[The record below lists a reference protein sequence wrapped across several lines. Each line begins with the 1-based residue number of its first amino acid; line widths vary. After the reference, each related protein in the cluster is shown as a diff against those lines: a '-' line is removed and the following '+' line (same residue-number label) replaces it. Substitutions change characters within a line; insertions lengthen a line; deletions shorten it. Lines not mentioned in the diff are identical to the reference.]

1 MKPWLGIA
9 LGAVGAATVAVAQ
22 TKPLKTE
29 EFSGYWTGN
38 GEVTMTNGAIEQ
50 LKCVATY
57 RSISQQIRQ
66 QLRCA
71 SQAYSIS
78 STADLTVAGEAVKGT
93 WEEKTY
99 AANGEINGRVT
110 PEGGMSLSIKGAN
123 FTAEMLVAHTAC
135 KQAIDI
141 TPTGA
146 DVSKIKM
153 QLGKC

>member
-1 MKPWLGIA
+1 MRGVAITLG
-9 LGAVGAATVAVAQ
+9 LAVCATVAHAQ
-22 TKPLKTE
+22 TKPLKME

-38 GEVTMTNGAIEQ
+38 GEVTMANGAVEQ

-57 RSISQQIRQ
+57 RNAAQNIRQ

-78 STADLTVAGEAVKGT
+78 STADLTVAGEAVKGK

-99 AANGEINGRVT
+99 AANGEINGHVT
-110 PEGGMSLSIKGAN
+110 SDGGMSLSIKGPT

>member
-1 MKPWLGIA
+1 MKPWVA
-9 LGAVGAATVAVAQ
+9 LAFISLATSAVAQ

-29 EFSGYWTGN
+29 EFSGYWTGS
-38 GEVTMTNGAIEQ
+38 GEVTMANGAVEQ

-57 RSISQQIRQ
+57 RTVSQQIRQ

-78 STADLTVAGEAVKGT
+78 STADLTVAGEAVRGK

-110 PEGGMSLSIKGAN
+110 PEGGMSLSIKGPT